1 MARKN
6 FKTLSS
12 QVRGDPKRAD
22 RVDEHKRA
30 IADSLGLGELRAK
43 RDVTQVVLA
52 KSAGISQARVS
63 TIERQ
68 EDLYLSTLGS
78 YVAALGGKLEV
89 RAVFDDETV
98 QLVPQREAG
107 PA

>member
-1 MARKN
+1 MPRKN

-12 QVRGDPKRAD
+12 QVRSDPKRAE

-30 IADSLGLGELRAK
+30 IADSLGLGELRAH
-43 RDVTQVVLA
+43 RDATQVSVA
-52 KSAGISQARVS
+52 ENIGISQARVS

-68 EDLYLSTLGS
+68 EDLYLSTLDG

-98 QLVPQREAG
+98 ELIPHREAE